1 LLPNSAPEGLLEV
14 GRIGK
19 PHGVR
24 GDVFLSL
31 TSDLEQRR
39 SVGSE
44 LIIIE
49 GGKQRTLTI
58 ATVRPQQDRWVV
70 HFEGID
76 DRNAVEKLT
85 NKYLYAEPI
94 EGAEGLWVHQLI
106 GSDVV
111 DMAGTSWGT
120 CTGVLHN
127 PAHDLLESWHQVFS
141 CRFRLWSHALMASPS
156 LIRQKA
162 FAKHCYLTHLTTKNR

>member
-1 LLPNSAPEGLLEV
+1 MLPNSAPEGLLEV

-44 LIIIE
+44 LIIVE
-49 GGKQRTLTI
+49 GGTQRTLTI

-85 NKYLYAEPI
+85 N
-94 EGAEGLWVHQLI
+94 
-106 GSDVV
+106 
-111 DMAGTSWGT
+111 
-120 CTGVLHN
+120 
-127 PAHDLLESWHQVFS
+127 
-141 CRFRLWSHALMASPS
+141 
-156 LIRQKA
+156 
-162 FAKHCYLTHLTTKNR
+162 

>member
-1 LLPNSAPEGLLEV
+1 MLPNSAPEGLLEV

-44 LIIIE
+44 LIIVE
-49 GGKQRTLTI
+49 GGAQRTLTI

-94 EGAEGLWVHQLI
+94 DGAEGLWVHQLI
-106 GSDVV
+106 GSEVEDTSGV
-111 DMAGTSWGT
+111 SWGM
-120 CTGVLHN
+120 CTGVLNN
-127 PAHDLLESWHQVFS
+127 PAHDLLELESGVLIPMPFVLS
-141 CRFRLWSHALMASPS
+141 CDEGITVIDPPAGLREALLSDDSDA
-156 LIRQKA
+156 A
-162 FAKHCYLTHLTTKNR
+162 E